1 MSLQK
6 IYDAEINPFCF
17 LKVRQIF
24 AWLFLFLIGILIQ
37 FLIIYEKFDLNLTEK
52 EPLDDPLINSFCIV
66 IVLLLTIAWLVRQ
79 CNLVGIDLKYL
90 IGKIP
95 PKYDWRSLIILVIAT
110 ILFTKGIFRVSYYHL
125 SFLSPSLLKHIF
137 DEFGKGSIF
146 TQASQS
152 FYPLGY
158 YLIYPF
164 AIVISEIFNAILF
177 FGIILHRWSTKWG
190 IKKVISGILLFFLI
204 FGYTNVIAGIVFI
217 LIYILLYLKARNLVV
232 SMIFSILNSLFFYV
246 VDFLWAITI
255 PQTTT
260 NTLEQ
265 FRSEFGIGII
275 MTCISAPFV
284 LGFIYKNW
292 HYLNKELPYFANK
305 HSSELSTN

>member
-1 MSLQK
+1 MSLKK

-17 LKVRQIF
+17 LKLRQIF

-164 AIVISEIFNAILF
+164 AIVISEIFNAIL
-177 FGIILHRWSTKWG
+177 
-190 IKKVISGILLFFLI
+190 LFFLI

-217 LIYILLYLKARNLVV
+217 LIYILLYLKTRNLVV

-246 VDFLWAITI
+246 IDFLWAITI